1 MKNALT
7 LTSVWLNN
15 TTIAPICRLL
25 LYYNNKKYNFI
36 ILLCEVNMMIYDE

>member
-1 MKNALT
+1 MKKNALT

-25 LYYNNKKYNFI
+25 LYNNKKYNFI
-36 ILLCEVNMMIYDE
+36 ILCEANMMIYDE